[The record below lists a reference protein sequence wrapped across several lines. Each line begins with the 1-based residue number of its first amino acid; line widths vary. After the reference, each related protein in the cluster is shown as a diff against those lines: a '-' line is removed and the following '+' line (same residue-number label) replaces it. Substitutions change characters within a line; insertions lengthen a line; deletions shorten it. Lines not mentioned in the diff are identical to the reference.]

1 MPRIP
6 LYNKGLGPTQELAA
20 GQLSPRAS
28 TAAFTAPGRAFAGF
42 QQTLSKAGKVAADFE
57 LAQQKINADTLDTDV
72 KSTLDEEFSKLER
85 QELDD
90 VSLYEEELE
99 KIREKINTKIE
110 TAPRINSR
118 LKSTVQNNFD
128 TRFSALSVGGKQVT
142 FERKRTNLANSFI
155 KGLNSNAENA
165 RKNPDLAEALNSDSQ
180 FIYQNAREAG
190 VENMLPMSSEEY
202 FSNFKSEQIAISLL
216 NTQEKVQNKTL
227 TLAQAQENFNAAEKQ
242 IKESSRLNEIT
253 FQKEQDLLA
262 DLQSVRQNSEVMFL
276 DNSIEVVRFSFP
288 NFDIDTVNTIQS
300 GLQQGKTEFVIKDY
314 QGLDTKISFEG
325 LSQESLDKIN
335 DELIRL
341 TSTKRSLERDI
352 IIGLLGEMQKDG
364 APNEAFEKASDAL
377 RDGEEFT
384 YPKKDGSII
393 SFNSSFLKEAVQ
405 QELSQFTN
413 NFLEDPEEL
422 SQKTIQDFGD
432 KVLSSIGSVSP
443 LESAGNIILGRSDN
457 MSEEQAEEILVLTVQ
472 RDAQSNIRK
481 LQVTEDENERAVLL
495 ERLNNIQQIL
505 TSPINDQQPF
515 EFRTGNIGKTANN
528 TLNVIFDM
536 QIKQFKA
543 IGEKAVNATI
553 KQEVLDGRGA
563 NLSLHFSSDKIEKVT
578 QALMKDISIEEKDA
592 ETKNRKII
600 NIAQD
605 TGVTHKEWEFTL
617 EQAFR
622 NARNASVSPD
632 SEDFGMITQG
642 LNLFNFLKNYQN
654 VLSDHTDSKQRA
666 FFTELNERV
675 DFEPLEQ
682 AILNTRKA
690 IEDPEPSN
698 VSQGLLERAYDKLA
712 KQMDPG
718 FFGGDDP
725 LNEIAVK
732 NLLLQRAQDYLEIGG
747 ARNATK
753 ALEFAREDIL
763 NDFIFIEGH
772 YQQIDDFNKNTTIFT
787 TGIAEAKKMLLEESQ
802 NKVTL
807 KVILDPL
814 EEYEE
819 NDLRIVKSEFLENY
833 ILTDKNGRPLDGV
846 VLDEKGNE
854 TIFRRL
860 ITITPQQINEF
871 GTQEIQEK
879 RQEEENRIKNAVK
892 LNAQKDKAFN
902 STGTYEQQQEYLKS
916 AGRYLEILSLEK
928 DEQGNIELIE
938 SPSGKIM
945 LKTEKIDPKFGFM
958 ERQRES
964 LMSN

>member
-1 MPRIP
+1 MPKIP
-6 LYNKGLGPTQELAA
+6 LYNQGVGPTQGLAA

-28 TAAFTAPGRAFAGF
+28 TSAFTAPGRAFAGF

-57 LAQQKINADTLDTDV
+57 LAQQKINADTLDTEV
-72 KSTLDEEFSKLER
+72 KSILDEEFSKLER

-90 VSLYEEELE
+90 VSLYEEELG
-99 KIREKINTKIE
+99 KIQETINTKIE
-110 TAPRINSR
+110 TTPRINSR

-155 KGLNSNAENA
+155 KGLNSNTENA

-190 VENMLPMSSEEY
+190 VENMLPMTSEEY
-202 FSNFKSEQIAISLL
+202 FSNFKSEQIAIGLI

-227 TLAQAQENFNAAEKQ
+227 TLPQAQENFNDVEKQ

-253 FQKEQDLLA
+253 FEKEQDLLVR
-262 DLQSVRQNSEVMFL
+262 LQSVRQNSETIFL
-276 DNSIEVVRFSFP
+276 NNSLEVVQFNFP
-288 NFDIDTVNTIQS
+288 NFDIGTVNTIQS
-300 GLQQGKTEFVIKDY
+300 GLQKGETEFVVKDE
-314 QGLDTKISFEG
+314 QGNDRQISFEG
-325 LSQESLDKIN
+325 LSQASLNEIN
-335 DELIRL
+335 DELIKL
-341 TSTKRSLERDI
+341 TSAKRILERDN

-364 APNEAFEKASDAL
+364 ASNDNFQQAAVAL
-377 RDGEEFT
+377 RDGEDFT
-384 YPKKDGSII
+384 YPKQDGSVI
-393 SFNSSFLKEAVQ
+393 SFNSSFLKQAVQ

-413 NFLEDPEEL
+413 NLLEDPEEL
-422 SQKTIQDFGD
+422 SQITIQEFGE
-432 KVLSSIGSVSP
+432 KVINSINSKTDI
-443 LESAGNIILGRSDN
+443 ENIILGRSDN
-457 MSEEQAEEILVLTVQ
+457 MSQNESEEITAITLQTLT
-472 RDAQSNIRK
+472 QSTVRK
-481 LQVTEDENERAVLL
+481 LQVTQDENERAVLL
-495 ERLNNIQQIL
+495 DRLNDIEQIL
-505 TSPINDQQPF
+505 TSSLNEQQPF
-515 EFRTGNIGKTANN
+515 EFRTDNIGKIANN
-528 TLNVIFDM
+528 TLNVISDM

-543 IGEKAVNATI
+543 IGEKAVNTTI

-563 NLSLHFSSDKIEKVT
+563 ILSLHFSSDKIEKVT
-578 QALMKDISIEEKDA
+578 QSLMKDISIEEKDA

-622 NARNASVSPD
+622 NARDASVSPD

-654 VLSDHTDSKQRA
+654 VLSDHTDSEQRA

-698 VSQGLLERAYDKLA
+698 VSQRILGTAYDKLK

-725 LNEIAVK
+725 LNEIPIK

-772 YQQIDDFNKNTTIFT
+772 YQQIDDFNKNTTVFR
-787 TGIAEAKKMLLEESQ
+787 TGIAEAKKMLLEESK

-819 NDLRIVKSEFLENY
+819 KDLRIVKSEFLENY
-833 ILTDKNGRPLDGV
+833 IVTDKNGRPLDGV

-879 RQEEENRIKNAVK
+879 RQDEENRIKNAVK
-892 LNAQKDKAFN
+892 LNAQKDKAFS

>member
-165 RKNPDLAEALNSDSQ
+165 RKHPDLAEALNSDSQ
-180 FIYQNAREAG
+180 FIYQSAREAG

-202 FSNFKSEQIAISLL
+202 FSNFKSEQIAIGLL

-393 SFNSSFLKEAVQ
+393 SINSSFLKEAVQ

-413 NFLEDPEEL
+413 TFLEDPEEL
-422 SQKTIQDFGD
+422 SQKTIQDFGE
-432 KVLSSIGSVSP
+432 KVINSINSKP
-443 LESAGNIILGRSDN
+443 DIENIILGRSDN
-457 MSEEQAEEILVLTVQ
+457 MSQNESEEITAITLQTLT
-472 RDAQSNIRK
+472 QSTVRK
-481 LQVTEDENERAVLL
+481 LQVTQDENERAVLL
-495 ERLNNIQQIL
+495 DRLNDIEQIL
-505 TSPINDQQPF
+505 TSPLNDQQPF
-515 EFRTGNIGKTANN
+515 EFRTDNIGKIANS
-528 TLNVIFDM
+528 TLNQISEIEKKIF
-536 QIKQFKA
+536 KQNVEESKK
-543 IGEKAVNATI
+543 ETI
-553 KQEVLDGRGA
+553 KQTIEQGKTSSLKSIGVPQSEIDEVALQTMFEKDDDENLSAEEKTKLIVNIAEDTGTKYVRWSTLLGEGYKNGINA
-563 NLSLHFSSDKIEKVT
+563 NLTPE
-578 QALMKDISIEEKDA
+578 
-592 ETKNRKII
+592 
-600 NIAQD
+600 
-605 TGVTHKEWEFTL
+605 
-617 EQAFR
+617 
-622 NARNASVSPD
+622 
-632 SEDFGMITQG
+632 SEDFNSIIEGY
-642 LNLFNFLKNYQN
+642 NLYQFLKNYKT
-654 VLSDHTDSKQRA
+654 VLGNHAKPEQRV
-666 FFTELNERV
+666 FYDELENRLP
-675 DFEPLEQ
+675 FEPIEK
-682 AILNTRKA
+682 AILNTRKT
-690 IEDPEPSN
+690 
-698 VSQGLLERAYDKLA
+698 LELKFPDDIANAQLNDAMDNLQKDFDKGFL
-712 KQMDPG
+712 G
-718 FFGGDDP
+718 FFGGEEP
-725 LNEIAVK
+725 LNRVAAQNILKE
-732 NLLLQRAQDYLEIGG
+732 RAKDYLQIGE
-747 ARNATK
+747 ARTGKEALQK
-753 ALEFAREDIL
+753 ASEDIL
-763 NDFIFIEGH
+763 LDYVFVEGH
-772 YQQIDDFNKNTTIFT
+772 YQIKDDFNTNESLFKISIEET
-787 TGIAEAKKMLLEESQ
+787 KKMLLEESS
-802 NKVTL
+802 NKIRE
-807 KVILDPL
+807 KVILNPL
-814 EEYEE
+814 EQYEAK
-819 NDLRIVKSEFLENY
+819 DLKIVKSEFFDKY
-833 ILTDKNGRPLDGV
+833 IITDDGGRPIDGI
-846 VLDEKGNE
+846 VLNEKGE
-854 TIFRRL
+854 DTLIRRL
-860 ITITPQQINEF
+860 ITITPEQMRELGEKNIEEGLIQKRK
-871 GTQEIQEK
+871 EIQQKQIDNLNKKPTPLGKDVQSVKKFYNESLLK
-879 RQEEENRIKNAVK
+879 KDFESFVKALQQAEENA
-892 LNAQKDKAFN
+892 DKFRN
-902 STGTYEQQQEYLKS
+902 KKGIVNE
-916 AGRYLEILSLEK
+916 
-928 DEQGNIELIE
+928 
-938 SPSGKIM
+938 
-945 LKTEKIDPKFGFM
+945 
-958 ERQRES
+958 
-964 LMSN
+964 

>member
-165 RKNPDLAEALNSDSQ
+165 RKHPDLAEALNSDSQ
-180 FIYQNAREAG
+180 FIYQSAREAG

-288 NFDIDTVNTIQS
+288 NFDIDMVNTIQS

-341 TSTKRSLERDI
+341 TSTKRSLERDN
-352 IIGLLGEMQKDG
+352 IIGFLGEMQKDG

-413 NFLEDPEEL
+413 TFLEDPEEL
-422 SQKTIQDFGD
+422 SQKTIQDFGE
-432 KVLSSIGSVSP
+432 KVINSINSKP
-443 LESAGNIILGRSDN
+443 DIENIILGRSDN
-457 MSEEQAEEILVLTVQ
+457 MSQNESEEITAITLQTLT
-472 RDAQSNIRK
+472 QSTVRK
-481 LQVTEDENERAVLL
+481 LQVTQDENERAVLL
-495 ERLNNIQQIL
+495 DRLNDIEQIL
-505 TSPINDQQPF
+505 TSPLNDQQPF
-515 EFRTGNIGKTANN
+515 EFRTDNIGKIANS
-528 TLNVIFDM
+528 TLNQISEIEKKIF
-536 QIKQFKA
+536 KQNVEESKK
-543 IGEKAVNATI
+543 ETI
-553 KQEVLDGRGA
+553 KQTIEQGKTSSLKSIGVPQSEIDEVALQTMFEKDDDENLSAEEKTKLIVNIAEDTGTKYVRWSTLLGEGYKNGINA
-563 NLSLHFSSDKIEKVT
+563 NLTPE
-578 QALMKDISIEEKDA
+578 
-592 ETKNRKII
+592 
-600 NIAQD
+600 
-605 TGVTHKEWEFTL
+605 
-617 EQAFR
+617 
-622 NARNASVSPD
+622 
-632 SEDFGMITQG
+632 SEDFNSIIEGY
-642 LNLFNFLKNYQN
+642 NLYQFLKNYKT
-654 VLSDHTDSKQRA
+654 VLGNHAKPEQRV
-666 FFTELNERV
+666 FYDELENRLP
-675 DFEPLEQ
+675 FEPIEK
-682 AILNTRKA
+682 AILNTRKT
-690 IEDPEPSN
+690 
-698 VSQGLLERAYDKLA
+698 LELKFPDDIANAQLNDAMDNLQKDFDKGFL
-712 KQMDPG
+712 G
-718 FFGGDDP
+718 FFGGEEP
-725 LNEIAVK
+725 LNRVAAQNILKE
-732 NLLLQRAQDYLEIGG
+732 RAKDYLQIGE
-747 ARNATK
+747 ARTGKEALQK
-753 ALEFAREDIL
+753 ASEDIL
-763 NDFIFIEGH
+763 LDYVFVEGH
-772 YQQIDDFNKNTTIFT
+772 YQIKDDFNTNESLFKISIEET
-787 TGIAEAKKMLLEESQ
+787 KKMLLEESS
-802 NKVTL
+802 NKIRE
-807 KVILDPL
+807 KVILNPL
-814 EEYEE
+814 EQYEAK
-819 NDLRIVKSEFLENY
+819 DLKIVKSEFFDKY
-833 ILTDKNGRPLDGV
+833 IITDDGGRPIDGI
-846 VLDEKGNE
+846 VLNEKGE
-854 TIFRRL
+854 DTLIRRL
-860 ITITPQQINEF
+860 ITITPEQMRELGEKNIEEGLIQKRK
-871 GTQEIQEK
+871 EIQQKQIDNLNKKPTPLGKDVQSVKKFYNESLLK
-879 RQEEENRIKNAVK
+879 KDFESFVKALQQAEENA
-892 LNAQKDKAFN
+892 DKFRN
-902 STGTYEQQQEYLKS
+902 KKGIVNE
-916 AGRYLEILSLEK
+916 
-928 DEQGNIELIE
+928 
-938 SPSGKIM
+938 
-945 LKTEKIDPKFGFM
+945 
-958 ERQRES
+958 
-964 LMSN
+964 